1 MMNEL
6 IRIARKYENGATI
19 TINGDKK
26 TIIVDWKSYGH
37 KPGPFTAPDGSRCN
51 TEIFSYA

>member
-1 MMNEL
+1 MNEL
-6 IRIARKYENGATI
+6 IKIARKYKDGATI

-26 TIIVDWKSYGH
+26 IITVQWSSYGH
-37 KPGPFTAPDGSRCN
+37 KQGPFTAPDGSRCN